1 VAIYILYIYISA
13 MSLAI
18 IVLKQGIEIAY
29 LLNLS
34 TTTYNILYLC
44 LSLEKDL

>member
-1 VAIYILYIYISA
+1 
-13 MSLAI
+13 MSLTI

-34 TTTYNILYLC
+34 TITYNILYLY
-44 LSLEKDL
+44 LSLGKDL

>member
-1 VAIYILYIYISA
+1 
-13 MSLAI
+13 MSLAV

-29 LLNLS
+29 LLNLL
-34 TTTYNILYLC
+34 TTTYNMLYLY

>member
-1 VAIYILYIYISA
+1 
-13 MSLAI
+13 MSLAV
-18 IVLKQGIEIAY
+18 IVLKQRIEIAC

-44 LSLEKDL
+44 LSLGKDL

>member
-1 VAIYILYIYISA
+1 

-18 IVLKQGIEIAY
+18 IVLKQGIEITC

-34 TTTYNILYLC
+34 TTTYNVLYLC